1 MFEDI
6 QRLLAT
12 CGIHHTTI
20 QKPKETTS
28 SKKKYTQTE
37 SERSFQLTLHLPME
51 ELIPFS
57 EKIGFRYCCHK
68 SQRLEAGVSYRRL
81 REEVTRQHNWLVNR
95 VDELTHFKKIKTEN
109 PSKVVAT
116 KGAIEKAVQELTAK
130 EGLLHEYAIP
140 STHDITD
147 HLMKGTS
154 FGKFTSKSFPTA
166 EQFLVSIGAIEW
178 FKDTPIITEEVCDIS
193 NYGVGRVCEA
203 LPTMNLRVISR
214 IPVGPKHVY
223 DISVEDTHS
232 FLANGIVSH
241 NCMISHGASSF
252 TKERMYDA
260 SDKYYIHV
268 CSKCGLS
275 ATFNPKVSIYHCRN
289 CDNRTDF
296 KRINLPYSCKLMFQE
311 LMTMNI
317 VPRIIA

>member
-1 MFEDI
+1 M
-6 QRLLAT
+6 
-12 CGIHHTTI
+12 
-20 QKPKETTS
+20 
-28 SKKKYTQTE
+28 
-37 SERSFQLTLHLPME
+37 
-51 ELIPFS
+51 
-57 EKIGFRYCCHK
+57 RY
-68 SQRLEAGVSYRRL
+68 
-81 REEVTRQHNWLVNR
+81 
-95 VDELTHFKKIKTEN
+95 FK
-109 PSKVVAT
+109 
-116 KGAIEKAVQELTAK
+116 
-130 EGLLHEYAIP
+130 
-140 STHDITD
+140 
-147 HLMKGTS
+147 
-154 FGKFTSKSFPTA
+154 
-166 EQFLVSIGAIEW
+166 
-178 FKDTPIITEEVCDIS
+178 
-193 NYGVGRVCEA
+193 
-203 LPTMNLRVISR
+203 LRVISR